1 MTGFNLADAL
11 FGSADWKVRVLDVGA
26 SEVEGDQAP
35 YDRLVKAGRAQV
47 VGFEPD
53 TAACERLNAKYG
65 AAHRFLPHFVGDG
78 QPGTFH
84 ETTWSLTGSLYRP
97 NRPLL
102 EKFQNLHELVT
113 LVAEHPVHT
122 RRLDDIPEVGDV
134 DFVKIDV
141 QGAELAVFQ
150 GGERVLRN
158 AVLVQTE
165 VEFVELYESQP
176 LFGDVD
182 RQLRAYGYQ
191 FHTFAGLAGRCFKP
205 IVVGN
210 DTSRT
215 MRQVLWGDAVYVKD
229 WLKFDEL
236 ADDKLRK
243 LAILLHEVVRSPD
256 LCHLVLQALDARGG
270 GAIAPHYLSALLTQ
284 QPGR

>member
-1 MTGFNLADAL
+1 MSGFDLGAML
-11 FGSADWKVRVLDVGA
+11 FGGSDWKIRVLDVGA

-35 YDRLVKAGRAQV
+35 YDKLVKAGRAQV

-53 TAACERLNAKYG
+53 AAACERLNAKYG
-65 AAHRFLPHFVGDG
+65 AAHRFLPYFVGDG
-78 QPGTFH
+78 KPATFH
-84 ETTWSLTGSLYRP
+84 ETNWSLTGSLFRP
-97 NRPLL
+97 NSPLL
-102 EKFQNLHELVT
+102 DKFQNLGEIVT
-113 LVAEHPVHT
+113 LVAEHPVQT
-122 RRLDDIPEVGDV
+122 RRLDELPEVGDV

-150 GGERVLRN
+150 GGERVLRS

-165 VEFVELYESQP
+165 VEFVELYENQP

-182 RQLRAYGYQ
+182 RQLRTCGYQ

-205 IVVGN
+205 LVVGN
-210 DTSRT
+210 DISRT

-229 WLKFDEL
+229 WLRFDEL
-236 ADDKLRK
+236 PDDKLRK
-243 LAILLHEVVRSPD
+243 LAILLHEVVRSSD

-270 GAIAPHYLSALLTQ
+270 GSAAPRYLSALMSQ
-284 QPGR
+284 QGAR